1 MSILSK
7 NLKLLRKESYLSFE
21 EIVEKI
27 GVTEEEF
34 LSWEEGLSEPDEETL
49 EIVCRVLRMPYED
62 IRDRDLTLEREEA
75 TKQMKNKGVRKDY
88 DWYFGSKTAKLF
100 HIGYILYFIIGLIV
114 AILVWRKMISMYG
127 DFTELL
133 EFFPGMTVEQIKLKY
148 MFQDLVSCL
157 AVFAF
162 GAGIFIAVWFFKR
175 HTFVFNPWYILWF
188 SLLLLLFVII
198 AAVTCIPFF
207 VYSIIQLFPKK
218 KRV

>member
-1 MSILSK
+1 MYKKYIKRLLDIVLSGFA
-7 NLKLLRKESYLSFE
+7 LIVLS
-21 EIVEKI
+21 
-27 GVTEEEF
+27 
-34 LSWEEGLSEPDEETL
+34 P
-49 EIVCRVLRMPYED
+49 VL
-62 IRDRDLTLEREEA
+62 
-75 TKQMKNKGVRKDY
+75 
-88 DWYFGSKTAKLF
+88 
-100 HIGYILYFIIGLIV
+100 LIV

-148 MFQDLVSCL
+148 MFKDLVSCL

-188 SLLLLLFVII
+188 SLLLLVFVII

>member
-34 LSWEEGLSEPDEETL
+34 LSWEEGISEPDEETL

-188 SLLLLLFVII
+188 SLLLLVFVII

-218 KRV
+218 KRG

>member
-34 LSWEEGLSEPDEETL
+34 LSWEDGISEPDEETL

-188 SLLLLLFVII
+188 SLLLLVFVII

>member
-34 LSWEEGLSEPDEETL
+34 LSWEEGISEPDEETL

-188 SLLLLLFVII
+188 SLLLLVFVII